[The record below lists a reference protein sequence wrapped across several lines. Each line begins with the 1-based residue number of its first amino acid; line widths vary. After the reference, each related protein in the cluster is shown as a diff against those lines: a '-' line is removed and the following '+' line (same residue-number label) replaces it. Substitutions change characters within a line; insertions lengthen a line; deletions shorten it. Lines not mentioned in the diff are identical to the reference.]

1 MKNFEIL
8 PTEENLILTLKK
20 NLLARN
26 KDLVRFYELISLQ
39 EDNCS
44 IALDGRWGSGKT
56 FFVKQSVLMINA
68 NNPVSDMDDDTRIQ
82 ITRALNL
89 QKREKDASES
99 FDVAVY
105 YDAWENDNDIDPIL
119 SIVYEIVKQLGIN
132 YSFKDN
138 DAFMQAGSILEVITN
153 RNITGMIENLK
164 SSDPLKKIKEEKDL
178 QEKIKAFFTELL
190 EERGNRLIVF
200 IDELDRCKPSYA
212 VQLLERIKH
221 YLSDGRITFV
231 FSVNLSELQHTIRRY
246 YGNMF
251 DASRYLDRFFNLRIS
266 LPPADKTAF
275 YGELGLNS
283 LNLLEKVSKQVINTY
298 NMELREAVRFY
309 RQVKTSAYEPTHQN
323 RKWNFSYTDG
333 QARMLLLMYVI
344 PVVIGLKIIDISLY
358 YEFISGKNVKPLM
371 DIYRD
376 SDIGMRLAVRLL
388 NEDESMTV
396 EKDRKLVTVEQKLQ
410 QLYDATFVTEYTSNM
425 YNTILGSYEFDSTSK
440 NFVKD
445 VESMLSDYADYSI

>member
-20 NLLARN
+20 NLLSRN

-138 DAFMQAGSILEVITN
+138 DAFMQAGSVLEVITN

-388 NEDESMTV
+388 DEDESMTV

>member
-8 PTEENLILTLKK
+8 PTEENLILTLEK

-164 SSDPLKKIKEEKDL
+164 SSDPLKKIKEEKNL

-309 RQVKTSAYEPTHQN
+309 RQVKTSAYEPTHQS

-376 SDIGMRLAVRLL
+376 SDIGMRLAVKLL
-388 NEDESMTV
+388 NEDESMIV

-425 YNTILGSYEFDSTSK
+425 YNTILGGYEFDSTSK

>member
-20 NLLARN
+20 NLLSRN

-200 IDELDRCKPSYA
+200 IDELDRCKPSYS

-275 YGELGLNS
+275 YSELGLDS
-283 LNLLEKVSKQVINTY
+283 GYVVEEVCQRIIDTY
-298 NMELREAVRFY
+298 NMGLREICRFY
-309 RQVKTSAYEPTHQN
+309 RQVKTAEYKPTHDS
-323 RKWNFSYTDG
+323 KKFNFYDSERNTK
-333 QARMLLLMYVI
+333 LFLLMYIV
-344 PVVIGLKIIDISLY
+344 PVLIGLKIVNISLY
-358 YEFISGKNVKPLM
+358 DEFVSG
-371 DIYRD
+371 RD
-376 SDIGMRLAVRLL
+376 SSPLIDVYKNSYIGERLACELL
-388 NEDESMTV
+388 NQNESLEVTV
-396 EKDRKLVTVEQKLQ
+396 DKKLVTLEQKLKE
-410 QLYDATFVTEYTSNM
+410 LYKAIFVNDGTYDINGKK
-425 YNTILGSYEFDSTSK
+425 LGDYIFRNSSK
-440 NFVKD
+440 RFIRD
-445 VESMLSDYADYSI
+445 VESMLSLYADYSI

>member
-1 MKNFEIL
+1 M
-8 PTEENLILTLKK
+8 
-20 NLLARN
+20 
-26 KDLVRFYELISLQ
+26 
-39 EDNCS
+39 
-44 IALDGRWGSGKT
+44 
-56 FFVKQSVLMINA
+56 
-68 NNPVSDMDDDTRIQ
+68 
-82 ITRALNL
+82 
-89 QKREKDASES
+89 
-99 FDVAVY
+99 AVY

-138 DAFMQAGSILEVITN
+138 DAFMQAESVLEVITN

-358 YEFISGKNVKPLM
+358 YEFISGKNVLPIRVSPVR
-371 DIYRD
+371 DI
-376 SDIGMRLAVRLL
+376 L
-388 NEDESMTV
+388 
-396 EKDRKLVTVEQKLQ
+396 
-410 QLYDATFVTEYTSNM
+410 
-425 YNTILGSYEFDSTSK
+425 
-440 NFVKD
+440 
-445 VESMLSDYADYSI
+445 

>member
-20 NLLARN
+20 NLLSRN

-200 IDELDRCKPSYA
+200 IDELDRCKPSYS

-246 YGNMF
+246 Y
-251 DASRYLDRFFNLRIS
+251 
-266 LPPADKTAF
+266 
-275 YGELGLNS
+275 
-283 LNLLEKVSKQVINTY
+283 
-298 NMELREAVRFY
+298 
-309 RQVKTSAYEPTHQN
+309 
-323 RKWNFSYTDG
+323 
-333 QARMLLLMYVI
+333 
-344 PVVIGLKIIDISLY
+344 
-358 YEFISGKNVKPLM
+358 
-371 DIYRD
+371 
-376 SDIGMRLAVRLL
+376 
-388 NEDESMTV
+388 
-396 EKDRKLVTVEQKLQ
+396 
-410 QLYDATFVTEYTSNM
+410 
-425 YNTILGSYEFDSTSK
+425 
-440 NFVKD
+440 
-445 VESMLSDYADYSI
+445 